1 MSDTTPDFGLRTTQF
16 LARAPPHLPPL
27 PRHVLRRPGAPA
39 AVAARRA
46 GVDLRA
52 PSRRRA
58 PRAAS
63 AETGAA
69 RPAIEIRLRPDPTSV
84 FRFRPMSMWQK
95 PKIDPVGYPRDSGS
109 PCRLWSAAAIPCGR
123 LGRFRVVRPQERPR
137 HPRASRQPGKTP
149 LGAVFSGPR
158 PPAAANGSPLRVRAC
173 RQPGKTPRRASFSGS
188 TRRQP
193 PMARWVLRPLLRFV
207 IPESP
212 VSHSRH
218 RRLFIRIETTTHG
231 GYLSQVDSP
240 HRPDLFS
247 RAHPAIDPCATC

>member
-1 MSDTTPDFGLRTTQF
+1 MPAAAALGPPRSAKLYQRPVEQPVVEVPPAFGR
-16 LARAPPHLPPL
+16 RCIPPPPH
-27 PRHVLRRPGAPA
+27 RGSRVGGPGADC
-39 AVAARRA
+39 VAT
-46 GVDLRA
+46 
-52 PSRRRA
+52 PSNI
-58 PRAAS
+58 S
-63 AETGAA
+63 
-69 RPAIEIRLRPDPTSV
+69 D
-84 FRFRPMSMWQK
+84 
-95 PKIDPVGYPRDSGS
+95 VGYPRDSGS

-212 VSHSRH
+212 VPPLRH